1 MLGKKRSVYSLF
13 GGRKNKK
20 DTFAGRGGVADATA
34 LGEAYCFG
42 QADVEGLQELP
53 RGVKIA

>member
-1 MLGKKRSVYSLF
+1 MLEKKSVYCLF

-20 DTFAGRGGVADATA
+20 DTFAGGGVADATA
-34 LGEAYCFG
+34 LEAYSFG